1 MGFGRRSALRRGIV
15 AALLLALLVVPTGAL
30 ADSSTGAFSVTQNLY
45 AFGQAPVFMPDGRVV
60 FAKDFGDGS
69 GQQVY
74 ISSATLDGS
83 DLHCLTCTPQAPA
96 APNGVPAVRPQGD
109 WILFHSWDKRNVR
122 VGSPGFG
129 GLGSALYVMRPNG
142 SGVTQLTGLDAAHGS
157 GEGEDDYHAY
167 WSPDGKHVV
176 WAHLNWNF
184 VTDSGQG
191 KWDVRIAPFVDDG
204 VTPPHLQDTTVVRPA
219 NGHYYET
226 QWWAPD
232 GSGFLYTES
241 WGTAMNLELFYCRVT
256 FDAAGIPAPC
266 DATNTTRLTDSPAW
280 DEQALFTPDVKN
292 VIFMPTRDHPGF
304 FNTVTGLTNAAG
316 LTTDE
321 DYLLVLPLFE
331 AGFLQPVAQE
341 ATDLYELNLAT
352 GSVRRLTRNGDDGWI
367 IPEFTWDPTNR
378 FLMWT
383 EARFPDG
390 LRVPLPFDAAR
401 QLRQTT
407 GYLRGLKPPP
417 PAVPTP
423 GDLQPLPLE
432 RRTEIGRF
440 G

>member
-1 MGFGRRSALRRGIV
+1 MARGRCVGL
-15 AALLLALLVVPTGAL
+15 AALALWSLVAGPAR
-30 ADSSTGAFSVTQNLY
+30 ADYATDPFTVTHSDY

-60 FAKDFGDGS
+60 FAKDFHAGA

-74 ISSATLDGS
+74 VSAGLDGS
-83 DLHCLTCTPQAPA
+83 DLRCVTCGAGAPA

-109 WILFHSWDKRNVR
+109 WILFHSWDQR
-122 VGSPGFG
+122 VFRIGSPGFG
-129 GLGSALYVMRPNG
+129 GLGSALYVVRPDG
-142 SGVTQLTGLDAAHGS
+142 TQVTQLTGLDDAHGS

-167 WSPDGKHVV
+167 FSPDGRHVV

-184 VTDSGQG
+184 VTNEGRG
-191 KWDVRIAPFVDDG
+191 HWDVRIASFVDDG
-204 VTPPHLQDTTVVRPA
+204 VSPPRLEDVTVVRPA

-241 WGTAMNLELFYCRVT
+241 FEEAMNLELFFCRVT

-266 DATNTTRLTDSPAW
+266 EGANVTRLTNHWAW
-280 DEQALFTPDVKN
+280 DEQALFTPDMRN
-292 VIFMPTRDHPGF
+292 VVFMSTRDHPGF
-304 FNTVTGLTNAAG
+304 FNSFMMLSEAAG
-316 LTTDE
+316 LTTEE
-321 DYLLVLPLFE
+321 DYLLILPLFE

-367 IPEFTWDPTNR
+367 IPEFTWDPNNE

-390 LRVPLPFDAAR
+390 LRVPLPPDLVRDLSEAVE
-401 QLRQTT
+401 
-407 GYLRGLKPPP
+407 YLRNAEPPP
-417 PAVPTP
+417 LDLTP
-423 GDLQPLPLE
+423 GNINPLPIE